1 MDFIPQQYAKI
12 SCGKRINFQSAL
24 GKMSS
29 NQTGRGKSEWLASR
43 KMKATHSED
52 LEFLRTIRGCFGSRH
67 MMWSVEYEFTGEE
80 LIERRGGRIKNQMRI
95 TDIIETRVLFGRNQM
110 KLKTNNS
117 KMTIQIVPPLNE
129 VIQKVKLND
138 NILKK

>member
-1 MDFIPQQYAKI
+1 
-12 SCGKRINFQSAL
+12 
-24 GKMSS
+24 
-29 NQTGRGKSEWLASR
+29 
-43 KMKATHSED
+43 
-52 LEFLRTIRGCFGSRH
+52 
-67 MMWSVEYEFTGEE
+67 
-80 LIERRGGRIKNQMRI
+80 MRI